1 MTRRRPA
8 ADRVDR
14 GRGGRRAGAALLVA
28 AVVVGVAGHYAF
40 PRILDW
46 LLFAVLAWGGVTL
59 LLRDGPWIRR
69 KTEPF
74 FRSLDDPSRV
84 GKLRPGEEYDN
95 PVKLTWFP
103 NVPLAESLCQR
114 LHASGIEAFYKG
126 SGYLQAGGGNAAE
139 LHPDQPAE
147 VWVEEHQLVAAR
159 RYLAVP
165 DRLEPGE

>member
-8 ADRVDR
+8 ADRIDR
-14 GRGGRRAGAALLVA
+14 KRGPRRAGAALLVT
-28 AVVVGVAGHYAF
+28 AVVAGVAGHYAL

-46 LLFAVLAWGGVTL
+46 LLFAVLTWGGVTL
-59 LLRDGPWIRR
+59 LLRDGPWLRR
-69 KTEPF
+69 RTEPF
-74 FRSLDDPSRV
+74 FRSLDDRSRL
-84 GKLRPGEEYDN
+84 GKLGPREVYDN

-114 LHASGIEAFYKG
+114 LHANGIEAFYKG

-147 VWVEEHQLVAAR
+147 VWVEKHQLEEAR
-159 RYLAVP
+159 RL
-165 DRLEPGE
+165 LS